1 LIVARQEID
10 GWTLYRAL
18 SEPLEGLG
26 GRSPVEAVTAGSIGE
41 VTKAVF
47 NVLGLH

>member
-1 LIVARQEID
+1 V
-10 GWTLYRAL
+10 

-26 GRSPVEAVTAGSIGE
+26 GRAPVDAVTAGSVE
-41 VTKAVF
+41 SVANAVL